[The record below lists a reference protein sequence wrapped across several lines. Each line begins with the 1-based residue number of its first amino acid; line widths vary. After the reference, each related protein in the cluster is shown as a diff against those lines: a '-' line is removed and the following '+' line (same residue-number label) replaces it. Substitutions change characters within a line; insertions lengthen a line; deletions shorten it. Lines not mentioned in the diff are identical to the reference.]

1 MPSSRATW
9 PALALMFNALVW
21 GASWWPFRQLESQG
35 LHPLWATVFVYLLAA
50 TVILLMRPRALGQ
63 VLRTPALWVLM
74 LASGA
79 TNAAFNWGMV
89 IGDVVR
95 VVLLFYLMPLWTVL
109 LARLLLG
116 EAITRNAALR
126 IALALAGAA
135 IVLWPAALEGT
146 PAWSQLPIP
155 ASLADWLG
163 VVGGFAFALN
173 NVMLRREARRP
184 EEGRALA
191 MFLGGVVVAGVLAT
205 ALAAQGRMPWPPAVQ
220 SGWLVMASVLSL
232 LFLLSNLALQYGA
245 SRLPANVTSV
255 VMISEVVVAAGSAVA
270 LGAGRLSVS
279 LLLGGGLIVLAALL
293 AATERRAP
301 HVA

>member
-1 MPSSRATW
+1 
-9 PALALMFNALVW
+9 MFNALVW

-109 LARLLLG
+109 LARLLLD

-135 IVLWPAALEGT
+135 VVLWPAAREGKS
-146 PAWSQLPIP
+146 AWSQLPIP
-155 ASLADWLG
+155 RSLADWLG
-163 VVGGFAFALN
+163 VVGGFSFALN
-173 NVMLRREARRP
+173 NVMLRREARRS
-184 EEGRALA
+184 EESRALA
-191 MFLGGVVVAGVLAT
+191 MFLGGVLVAGVLASVL
-205 ALAAQGRMPWPPAVQ
+205 ALQARMPWPPAVQ
-220 SGWLVMASVLSL
+220 ADWLVLATVLSL

-270 LGAGRLSVS
+270 LGAGSFSVS

-293 AATERRAP
+293 AATDGRAR
-301 HVA
+301 HAA